1 MISHLNSFRYV
12 ELDGEFIET
21 PFQHFEE
28 VSPEVAVPKTMTD
41 VPIISKPV
49 SRMVSLKYVKVIIKE
64 GRSTVW
70 GQLPDFPHKTDKF
83 GLGFTAA
90 GQKAMRR
97 SKAGGPPVKITHHG
111 INALEDD
118 DEEDNFE
125 DWIFPTVEEG
135 LSNWEAKDFIPIT
148 FINQ

>member
-12 ELDGEFIET
+12 EVEGEFIET

-28 VSPEVAVPKTMTD
+28 VSPEGAVARVVAEVPKQ
-41 VPIISKPV
+41 VA
-49 SRMVSLKYVKVIIKE
+49 RMASLKDAKAALKE
-64 GRSTVW
+64 GKSSTW
-70 GQLPDFPHKTDKF
+70 GRLPDIPHKTDKF

-97 SKAGGPPVKITHHG
+97 SKLERTPIKISPFG
-111 INALEDD
+111 INALEGE
-118 DEEDNFE
+118 DEEANIE
-125 DWIFPTVEEG
+125 DWIFPTIEG
-135 LSNWEAKDFIPIT
+135 GLHNWEAKDFVPIT

>member
-1 MISHLNSFRYV
+1 MPFGDCWYV

-28 VSPEVAVPKTMTD
+28 VAPEVAVAKTMTG

-49 SRMVSLKYVKVIIKE
+49 SRMTSLKDAEAVIKE
-64 GRSTVW
+64 GRSTMW
-70 GQLPDFPHKTDKF
+70 GQLPDFPHKTNKF

-90 GQKAMRR
+90 GQKAMRL

-111 INALEDD
+111 IND

-125 DWIFPTVEEG
+125 DWIFPTVEGG
-135 LSNWEAKDFIPIT
+135 LSN
-148 FINQ
+148 